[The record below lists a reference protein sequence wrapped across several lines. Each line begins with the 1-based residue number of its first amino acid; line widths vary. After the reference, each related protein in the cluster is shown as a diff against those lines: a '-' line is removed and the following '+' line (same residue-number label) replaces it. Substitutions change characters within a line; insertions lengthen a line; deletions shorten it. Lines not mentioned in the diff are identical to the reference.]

1 MLNINQAKIKVA
13 MNVMRTVLCADVKE
27 KILIVTDKFTFKEA
41 ETFHQACL
49 KMSCDVTIFNLPQAK
64 RPLKDVPEDLMK
76 LLKGKTIVLN
86 IFRAY
91 SEEIAFRIKWIFASE
106 KTKRIRMGHM
116 PGFTGAMFER
126 MGNVDFS
133 EMRKTAES
141 LLKFLKD
148 AVSLNITTAKGTD
161 LSIGIKERKFL
172 HDILI
177 KKGQTGNIPCGEVY
191 CPPEENKTD
200 GVIVFDASIG
210 DVGKLK
216 TPLEIEIGKGRIK
229 SINSKSRTLV
239 NQIKRLTG
247 TDRYANTI
255 GELGIGINTGAKIT
269 GNMLEDEKSYGTAHL
284 AFGNNEDFGGKN
296 KAKIHRDFLF
306 RNPTIEVTY
315 KSGRKTFLMQ
325 KGVLLI
331 N

>member
-1 MLNINQAKIKVA
+1 MVNKNQAKIKVTKNL
-13 MNVMRTVLCADVKE
+13 MQTILCAAAKDKV
-27 KILIVTDKFTFKEA
+27 LIVTDKFTIGEA
-41 ETFHQACL
+41 GIFHQACL
-49 KMSCDVTIFNLPQAK
+49 NIGCNVTVFNLPQAK
-64 RPLKDVPEDLMK
+64 RPIEDIPEDLMK

-91 SEEIAFRIKWIFASE
+91 SEEIAFRIKWLFAAE
-106 KTKRIRMGHM
+106 KTKRIRTGHM
-116 PGFTGAMFER
+116 PGFTGEMIGR
-126 MGNVDFS
+126 MENVDFS
-133 EMRKTAES
+133 EMRKTADS
-141 LLKFLKD
+141 VLKFLKG
-148 AVSLNITTAKGTD
+148 AVSLNITTAGGTD
-161 LSIGIKERKFL
+161 LSIGVKDRKFL

-200 GVIVFDASIG
+200 GVVVFDASIG

-216 TPLEIEIGKGRIK
+216 TPLKIEIEKGRIK
-229 SINSKSRTLV
+229 SIKSKSRTLV
-239 NQIKRLTG
+239 NQIKELTG
-247 TDRYANTI
+247 KGRFENTI

-269 GNMLEDEKSYGTAHL
+269 GNMLEDEKSYGTAHI

-306 RNPTIEVTY
+306 KNPTIEVIY
-315 KSGRKTFLMQ
+315 KNGRKTFLMK